1 MCCKSIIFCQFEDNS
16 VLLFV
21 LLLGRSLSSSESVH
35 ERQMIEVVF
44 PFLQLLRSI
53 DIHRGNGPQLI
64 LRDAQILFSLS
75 AFPFIRIGSHC
86 CPLQRFRKTGQHVG
100 AVGGWKG
107 VEGVGGEGEHV
118 GVVVHH
124 QECDQHRGEH
134 AFPCF
139 DDDHFCSEL
148 TLTVPSIFS

>member
-44 PFLQLLRSI
+44 PFLQLLRPI

-64 LRDAQILFSLS
+64 LLDAQVLFSLS
-75 AFPFIRIGSHC
+75 ALPFIRIGSHC
-86 CPLQRFRKTGQHVG
+86 YPLQRFRKTGQHVG

-107 VEGVGGEGEHV
+107 VEGVGGEGEEIGVV
-118 GVVVHH
+118 GVDGQEHH
-124 QECDQHRGEH
+124 QYHGQH
-134 AFPCF
+134 AFPSLRCF
-139 DDDHFCSEL
+139 L
-148 TLTVPSIFS
+148 LLLPSTGTSS